1 MELNITVEI
10 CLLVTNINTN
20 LPLSPWVEV
29 VIPGR
34 STCIG
39 VKQYIS
45 VNTHTSCMHACVHA
59 YEVLEGS
66 LGSNRVLSVVGG
78 FSL

>member
-20 LPLSPWVEV
+20 LPLSPWVKA
-29 VIPGR
+29 VIPRR

-45 VNTHTSCMHACVHA
+45 VNTHTSCVYA
-59 YEVLEGS
+59 YKVLEGS